1 MWYSGNPCNMHLLDL
16 NKKVKKGVE
25 KAGLVGMQFNTIGV
39 RYVTAAPKLRTSR
52 RYGGLTLSSA
62 TESRWAQVV

>member
-1 MWYSGNPCNMHLLDL
+1 MHLLDL
-16 NKKVKKGVE
+16 NKKVKEGVE

-39 RYVTAAPKLRTSR
+39 RYVPKLQISQ
-52 RYGGLTLSSA
+52 RYGDLTLLSV